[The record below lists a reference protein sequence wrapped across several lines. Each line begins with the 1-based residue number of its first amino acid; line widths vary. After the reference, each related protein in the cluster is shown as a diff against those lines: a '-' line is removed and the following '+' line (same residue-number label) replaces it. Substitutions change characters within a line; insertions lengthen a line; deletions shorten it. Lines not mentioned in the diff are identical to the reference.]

1 MLPVDA
7 KPKPAISKD
16 AVELTVQVIFAPV
29 PPAVSNVIVG
39 TSVIWKSCPALIRVT
54 AVIPPVLFVVT
65 LALALI
71 PRVAVK
77 IRVSPFVKAA
87 PPSLIVNVF

>member
-1 MLPVDA
+1 M
-7 KPKPAISKD
+7 
-16 AVELTVQVIFAPV
+16 
-29 PPAVSNVIVG
+29 
-39 TSVIWKSCPALIRVT
+39 
-54 AVIPPVLFVVT
+54 IPPVLFVVT

-87 PPSLIVNVF
+87 PPSLIVNVFDIYFGQLT

>member
-1 MLPVDA
+1 M
-7 KPKPAISKD
+7 
-16 AVELTVQVIFAPV
+16 
-29 PPAVSNVIVG
+29 
-39 TSVIWKSCPALIRVT
+39 
-54 AVIPPVLFVVT
+54 IPPVLFVVT

-87 PPSLIVNVF
+87 PPSLIVNVFDICPLSISHDMHNIPDFKP